1 VGEPRKPGQRRT
13 CGSDHLRWH
22 DKMGNFSR
30 DLGGGNA
37 ELTIVNRA
45 YRVSLAISRRGKP
58 VTLRGAK

>member
-1 VGEPRKPGQRRT
+1 
-13 CGSDHLRWH
+13 
-22 DKMGNFSR
+22 MGNFSR
-30 DLGGGNA
+30 DVGGGNA